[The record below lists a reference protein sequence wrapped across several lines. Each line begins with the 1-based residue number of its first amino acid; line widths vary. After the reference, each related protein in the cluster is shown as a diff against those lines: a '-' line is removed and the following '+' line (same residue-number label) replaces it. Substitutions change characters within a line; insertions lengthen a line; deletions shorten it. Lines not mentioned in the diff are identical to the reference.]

1 MTTEEINKLATEYA
15 IERVRGLSEF
25 DMSDLAESV
34 MDNGHD
40 PEDEEWDEIYDTAK
54 DLLRQAA
61 AGVIERLA

>member
-15 IERVRGLSEF
+15 VERVRGLSEF

-34 MDNGHD
+34 MDSGHD
-40 PEDEEWDEIYDTAK
+40 PEDEEWDEIYDTVK
-54 DLLRQAA
+54 DLLRQAT

>member
-15 IERVRGLSEF
+15 VERVRGLSEF

>member
-15 IERVRGLSEF
+15 IERVRGLCEF